1 MEPIDETK
9 QSNVKMNIN
18 EVDNNNNLTIEDIKS
33 MVNIIELC
41 SQRGAFRITEFK
53 AIGEFHERLSSFLQ
67 KKNI

>member
-1 MEPIDETK
+1 MEPIDETE

-18 EVDNNNNLTIEDIKS
+18 EVDNNNLTIEDIKS
-33 MVNIIELC
+33 IVNIIELC

>member
-1 MEPIDETK
+1 
-9 QSNVKMNIN
+9 MNIN
-18 EVDNNNNLTIEDIKS
+18 EVNNNNNNDLTIEDIKS